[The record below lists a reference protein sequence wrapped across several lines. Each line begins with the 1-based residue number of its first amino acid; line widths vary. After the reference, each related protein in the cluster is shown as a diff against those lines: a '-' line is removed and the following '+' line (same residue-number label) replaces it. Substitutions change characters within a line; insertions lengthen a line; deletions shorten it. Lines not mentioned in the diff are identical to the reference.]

1 MKSIFAI
8 IVALGLT
15 IAFTSPTL
23 ASGKGAELYNAA
35 ANKAVGC
42 AIGAPGSKAEAKAD
56 SQFAF
61 LISSTDTL
69 CH

>member
-35 ANKAVGC
+35 ANEADCENLPNGKWDDKTKTC
-42 AIGAPGSKAEAKAD
+42 SKG
-56 SQFAF
+56 Q
-61 LISSTDTL
+61 
-69 CH
+69 